1 MMTFSIQVRACI
13 EDSYRGDFG
22 DGKILH
28 DSLYYL
34 FLLFHSYKQCEKKG
48 KIETVHF
55 PIPCHMMQQKGG
67 R

>member
-22 DGKILH
+22 DGEILH